1 MPYSLNINEGI
12 TLTRSP
18 VVNASTFTYGL
29 HNASRFITKT
39 CRKFRLN
46 NILAVAVHDFC
57 TIKTDSLHANLNFT
71 CCWCGH
77 LHIDNFQ
84 TSGPPVRLKVTTL
97 DIFSSRQLSAHLSNI
112 VEDMPGLFTDNLRC
126 YKRTKIADRELQ
138 Y

>member
-1 MPYSLNINEGI
+1 MLHNSVHRCIDQFAVHAVFIKHKRRDYADQIASGKRLNI
-12 TLTRSP
+12 L
-18 VVNASTFTYGL
+18 TYGL

-71 CCWCGH
+71 RCWCGH

-84 TSGPPVRLKVTTL
+84 NFRTTGAVKGNNFRH
-97 DIFSSRQLSAHLSNI
+97 IQLSSVI
-112 VEDMPGLFTDNLRC
+112 STSFEYC
-126 YKRTKIADRELQ
+126 
-138 Y
+138 